1 MDIKG
6 VRTMQQLDIFTVE
19 QPVTNGNATGFK
31 YRKRLYN
38 DNQNYMYT
46 AIPIEEGYKLVPVSI
61 YLKGEQLFYLTTEDY
76 KQFIAD
82 RELTEVIPKDVAE
95 MVGV

>member
-1 MDIKG
+1 
-6 VRTMQQLDIFTVE
+6 MQQLELFTE
-19 QPVTNGNATGFK
+19 KQFGFK

-61 YLKGEQLFYLTTEDY
+61 LLSSENIIILSKSDY

-82 RELTEVIPKDVAE
+82 RGLIEVVPEDVEA
-95 MVGV
+95 GIWSPRPIR

>member
-1 MDIKG
+1 
-6 VRTMQQLDIFTVE
+6 MQQLELFTDKKL
-19 QPVTNGNATGFK
+19 GFK

-82 RELTEVIPKDVAE
+82 RELTEVIPKDVEERISA
-95 MVGV
+95 

>member
-1 MDIKG
+1 MH
-6 VRTMQQLDIFTVE
+6 QLELFTE
-19 QPVTNGNATGFK
+19 SKLGFK

-82 RELTEVIPKDVAE
+82 RELIEVVPKDVEARL
-95 MVGV
+95 

>member
-1 MDIKG
+1 
-6 VRTMQQLDIFTVE
+6 MQQLELFTE
-19 QPVTNGNATGFK
+19 KQFGFK

-46 AIPIEEGYKLVPVSI
+46 AIPIETGYKLVPVSI

-76 KQFIAD
+76 KQFIED
-82 RELTEVIPKDVAE
+82 RGLIEVIPKDVEARL
-95 MVGV
+95 

>member
-1 MDIKG
+1 
-6 VRTMQQLDIFTVE
+6 MQQLDIFTVE

-31 YRKRLYN
+31 YRRRLYN

-46 AIPIEEGYKLVPVSI
+46 AIPIEEGYRLVPVSI

-82 RELTEVIPKDVAE
+82 RELIEVIPKDVEARL
-95 MVGV
+95 

>member
-1 MDIKG
+1 
-6 VRTMQQLDIFTVE
+6 MQQLDIFTVE

-46 AIPIEEGYKLVPVSI
+46 AIPIETGYKLVPVSI

-82 RELTEVIPKDVAE
+82 RELTEVTPKDVEARL
-95 MVGV
+95 

>member
-1 MDIKG
+1 MH
-6 VRTMQQLDIFTVE
+6 QLELFTDKKL
-19 QPVTNGNATGFK
+19 GFK

-61 YLKGEQLFYLTTEDY
+61 YLKDEQLFDLTVKEY

-82 RELTEVIPKDVAE
+82 RGLIEVIPKDVEARL
-95 MVGV
+95 

>member
-1 MDIKG
+1 
-6 VRTMQQLDIFTVE
+6 MQQLDIFTVE

-82 RELTEVIPKDVAE
+82 RGLIEVIPKDVEARL
-95 MVGV
+95 

>member
-1 MDIKG
+1 
-6 VRTMQQLDIFTVE
+6 MQQLDISTVE

-38 DNQNYMYT
+38 ENQNYMYT

-82 RELTEVIPKDVAE
+82 RGLIEVIPKDVE
-95 MVGV
+95 ERVGV

>member
-1 MDIKG
+1 MH
-6 VRTMQQLDIFTVE
+6 QLELFTDKKL
-19 QPVTNGNATGFK
+19 GFK

-38 DNQNYMYT
+38 DNQNYIYT
-46 AIPIEEGYKLVPVSI
+46 AIPIEEGYKLVPVSVLLEKNTEI
-61 YLKGEQLFYLTTEDY
+61 LYLSKSEY

-95 MVGV
+95 RLSI

>member
-1 MDIKG
+1 
-6 VRTMQQLDIFTVE
+6 MQQLDIFTVE

-38 DNQNYMYT
+38 ANQNYMYT

-82 RELTEVIPKDVAE
+82 RELTEVIPKDVE
-95 MVGV
+95 ERISV